1 MATEPTT
8 NRGVISAINVTPF
21 VDIALVLLVIFMV
34 TASTIAKGS
43 FEVELPKAATAG
55 AAVPDTLNL
64 VVDAQ
69 GAVHLDGAAVA
80 DADVTDAVRRRAG
93 GDPKAQ
99 AVIAAD
105 RTVDYGIVIAVI
117 DRVKAAGI
125 TSFALNIERGSP

>member
-1 MATEPTT
+1 MASEPTT

-43 FEVELPKAATAG
+43 FEVDLPKAASAG
-55 AAVPDTLNL
+55 AAVPDTLNF
-64 VVDAQ
+64 VVDAE
-69 GAVHLDGAAVA
+69 GKVYLDGQALA
-80 DADVTDAVRRRAG
+80 DGDVTEAVRRRAA

-105 RTVDYGIVIAVI
+105 RAVDYGIVIAVI
-117 DRVKAAGI
+117 DRVKAAGV
-125 TSFALNIERGSP
+125 TSFALNIERGAP

>member
-1 MATEPTT
+1 MASEPTT

-34 TASTIAKGS
+34 TASTIAKGA
-43 FEVELPKAATAG
+43 FEVDLPKAATAG
-55 AAVPDTLNL
+55 AAVPETLNL
-64 VVDAQ
+64 VIDAE
-69 GAVHLDGAAVA
+69 GAVYLDGVVLAES
-80 DADVTDAVRRRAG
+80 DVTEAVRRRAG

-105 RTVDYGIVIAVI
+105 RAVDYGIVIGVI
-117 DRVKAAGI
+117 DRVKAAGV

>member
-1 MATEPTT
+1 MATQPTS
-8 NRGVISAINVTPF
+8 NSGVISAINVTPF

-34 TASTIAKGS
+34 TASTIAKGA
-43 FEVELPKAATAG
+43 FEVDLPKAATAG

-64 VVDAQ
+64 VVDAE
-69 GAVHLDGAAVA
+69 GVVYLDGVVLA
-80 DADVTDAVRRRAG
+80 DSDVTEAVRRRAA

-105 RTVDYGIVIAVI
+105 RAVDYGIVIGVI
-117 DRVKAAGI
+117 DRVKAAGV